1 MSVEPELLG
10 HRTGRP
16 VAEERDAQRDAECD
30 ARRGARRGAKANGG
44 AAAVLV
50 PILLLAAAMTF
61 PLGVT
66 LPLVHFERLYFL
78 SDTPSL
84 IELLLRLWE
93 EDAVWLA
100 AAVFLFSFVFPLLKL
115 FVTFR
120 AAFAPNAA
128 LPRWTGALAKWSM
141 MDVVLVALVIMAAK
155 TSGLADAAA
164 QPGIWFYGASAALGA
179 VAAGLIAR
187 RG

>member
-16 VAEERDAQRDAECD
+16 TVDGAVDDRAQ
-30 ARRGARRGAKANGG
+30 KAGG
-44 AAAVLV
+44 LTALLV
-50 PILLLAAAMTF
+50 PLLLLAAAMTF

-84 IELLLRLWE
+84 IEILARLWE
-93 EDAVWLA
+93 EDAAWLA
-100 AAVFLFSFVFPLLKL
+100 AAVFLFSFVFPLIKL

-120 AAFAPNAA
+120 AAFAPGAA

-164 QPGIWFYGASAALGA
+164 QPGIWFYGASAVLGA
-179 VAAGLIAR
+179 IAAGFIAKR
-187 RG
+187 R